1 MCFIKVANSRDSG
14 DYATCLDLDTDEAVD
29 QGGSA
34 APPQPPPP
42 QSPPDMFSSE
52 YSMSGEL
59 SAMVTALTHVVSG
72 HGSGGPTILPSFRG
86 GGGGGGNMDS
96 PLAAYSSSSSGSF
109 AGQKRVRDQEE
120 SVNQFPEQFH
130 QRFYGG
136 FADFGG
142 GESSSSLVKEE
153 MIPSPTTTTVAAT
166 TIAAT
171 TTTVQNPAT
180 EMNQFEATGTGTGE
194 RRRKYRGVRQRPWGK
209 WAAEIRDPHK
219 AARVWLGTFDTAEAA
234 ARAYDEAALRFRG
247 NRAKLNFPENVRLVP
262 PQTIRPTTQISN
274 SPATHFT
281 IRQQPPLQ
289 QHHFQPPDATTA
301 RDYWQYSQLLQST
314 ADFHLQQPRSNLLQQ
329 MLNSSTMASLHSQT
343 SNQSSSSSSSNYPL
357 FFPNQSS
364 GYLDFRQ
371 PGGSNQDDEQDFPVP
386 PPPWPGPDQFPP
398 PPN

>member
-14 DYATCLDLDTDEAVD
+14 DYATCFDPDTDE
-29 QGGSA
+29 GGST
-34 APPQPPPP
+34 PPRPPPPP

-72 HGSGGPTILPSFRG
+72 HSSGGPSVSPSFRG
-86 GGGGGGNMDS
+86 GGSGGGGPAANIYSMDS
-96 PLAAYSSSSSGSF
+96 PLSAYSSSSSGSF
-109 AGQKRVRDQEE
+109 AGQKRIRDQDE

-142 GESSSSLVKEE
+142 GESSSSTVKEE
-153 MIPSPTTTTVAAT
+153 MIPSPTTTPVAAT
-166 TIAAT
+166 TTAT

-180 EMNQFEATGTGTGE
+180 EMNQFEGTGE

-219 AARVWLGTFDTAEAA
+219 AARVWLGTFETAEAA

-262 PQTIRPTTQISN
+262 PQTIRPTTQILN
-274 SPATHFT
+274 SPASHFT
-281 IRQQPPLQ
+281 IHQQPPLQ
-289 QHHFQPPDATTA
+289 QPQHFLPPDATAA

-314 ADFHLQQPRSNLLQQ
+314 ADFHLQQPRSNSLQQ
-329 MLNSSTMASLHSQT
+329 MFNASTMASLHSQT
-343 SNQSSSSSSSNYPL
+343 SIHSSSSSTSNYPL

-371 PGGSNQDDEQDFPVP
+371 PGGSNQDDDEDLPVAP
-386 PPPWPGPDQFPP
+386 PSWPGPDQFPP